1 MIYHLHQ
8 KNPARASEF
17 ALTEDYI
24 VVSKMYLI
32 IKINKSKE
40 IIFRKNMISSSGQQ
54 GQESIVHLK

>member
-32 IKINKSKE
+32 KINKSKE
-40 IIFRKNMISSSGQQ
+40 IIFRKNIMSSSGQ
-54 GQESIVHLK
+54 GQE

>member
-24 VVSKMYLI
+24 VVSKMYL
-32 IKINKSKE
+32 NKDKQ
-40 IIFRKNMISSSGQQ
+40 ITGDYF
-54 GQESIVHLK
+54 